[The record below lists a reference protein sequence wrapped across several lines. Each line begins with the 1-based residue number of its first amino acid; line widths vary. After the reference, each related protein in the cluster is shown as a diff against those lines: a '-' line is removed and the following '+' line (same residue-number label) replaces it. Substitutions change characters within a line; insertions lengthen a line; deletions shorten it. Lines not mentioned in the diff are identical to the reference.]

1 MDEIVKVF
9 LYNKFKEDRFFFVV
23 KILFIEG
30 KEDLREVSKVYICNL
45 VNEKVYYCSL
55 VFVLVLMF
63 NNL

>member
-45 VNEKVYYCSL
+45 VNEKVYYCS
-55 VFVLVLMF
+55 
-63 NNL
+63 